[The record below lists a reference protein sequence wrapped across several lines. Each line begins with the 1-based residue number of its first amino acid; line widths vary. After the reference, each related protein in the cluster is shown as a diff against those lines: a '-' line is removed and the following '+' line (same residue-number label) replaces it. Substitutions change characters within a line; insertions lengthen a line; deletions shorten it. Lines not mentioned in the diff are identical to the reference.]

1 MFKNLIVD
9 HNAYFNTYHFK
20 RKAIKYNN
28 ASGSQL
34 PILYKLAYLSSM
46 LNPQLSK
53 LPYLPQYHHHQQQE
67 QHYFATSVQFHELDF
82 YGTVTDVMVDQKDY
96 TIF

>member
-9 HNAYFNTYHFK
+9 HNAYFTTYHFK

-53 LPYLPQYHHHQQQE
+53 LPYLPKHHHHQQHKQ
-67 QHYFATSVQFHELDF
+67 QHFATSVQFHELDF
-82 YGTVTDVMVDQKDY
+82 Y
-96 TIF
+96 

>member
-9 HNAYFNTYHFK
+9 HNAYFTTYHFK

-53 LPYLPQYHHHQQQE
+53 LPYLPQHHHHQQHKQ
-67 QHYFATSVQFHELDF
+67 QHFATSVQFHKVDF
-82 YGTVTDVMVDQKDY
+82 Y
-96 TIF
+96 